1 MKRTIIA
8 AGGVV
13 NNADNNI
20 LMIYRKGY
28 WDLPKGK
35 LDEGESI
42 EQCAIREVQEETGLQ
57 TIQLGNFICTTYHEY
72 FDPFLQEEVI
82 KETHWFSMKITDNQ
96 PLVPQVEENITAIE
110 WVDSIRLKNNLQNT
124 YPNIITVIENY
135 TAKK

>member
-57 TIQLGNFICTTYHEY
+57 TIHLGKFICTTYHEY
-72 FDPFLQEEVI
+72 LDPFLQEEVI

-110 WVDSIRLKNNLQNT
+110 WVDSMKLKNNLQNT